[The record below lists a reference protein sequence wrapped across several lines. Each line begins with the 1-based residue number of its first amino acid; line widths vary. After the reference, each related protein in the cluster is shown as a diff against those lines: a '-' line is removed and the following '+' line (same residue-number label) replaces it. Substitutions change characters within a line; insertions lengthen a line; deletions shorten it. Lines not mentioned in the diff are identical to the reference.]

1 MKRFIKLFSLVI
13 LATVASACAIITYDD
28 FVYLGHPVKLPEYQ
42 IYYDKTRSLYLFI
55 DKQSCFD
62 KSVEG
67 AGTCMAMNQHEADN
81 FIKQIL
87 PQLSETEDRLEEQD
101 KEKVIAGLK
110 KYNKKV
116 VKRPV
121 KFDIKFRPVKQIN
134 AYGKKEY
141 HLVPRNYKVKVN
153 LILMLD
159 DSKKDTDVRVLY
171 SLRMPAV
178 IKNQKTST
186 KPFLIDPEYLEKVM
200 NEKAVRKFEDLYNKS
215 LKNRKEKENDFEEFL
230 HDKLH
235 I

>member
-1 MKRFIKLFSLVI
+1 
-13 LATVASACAIITYDD
+13 
-28 FVYLGHPVKLPEYQ
+28 
-42 IYYDKTRSLYLFI
+42 
-55 DKQSCFD
+55 
-62 KSVEG
+62 
-67 AGTCMAMNQHEADN
+67 MAMNQQEADN

-87 PQLSETEDRLEEQD
+87 PQLSEIEDRLEEQY
-101 KEKVIAGLK
+101 KEKVISGLK

-121 KFDIKFRPVKQIN
+121 KFNIKLWPIKQIN

-141 HLVPRNYKVKVN
+141 HLVPRNYNVKVN

-159 DSKKDTDVRVLY
+159 DSKQYDDVRVLY

-200 NEKAVRKFEDLYNKS
+200 NEKAVRKF
-215 LKNRKEKENDFEEFL
+215 
-230 HDKLH
+230 
-235 I
+235 